1 MIGNAIAGLYGVG
14 VTPSTTAYE
23 SIATTTVGSGGSST
37 ITFSS
42 IPSTFTHLQVRALY
56 NFGSNANLR
65 MQLNGVTNNTNL
77 HYLTGDGSSAS
88 AGRDSAGNIISLQY
102 GSSASYF
109 YVQIMDILDYTS
121 TNKYKVGRHLGGVD
135 YNGSGGVYLGS
146 SLYSTTSAISSISI
160 TSNNGQ
166 NFLQYSTFA
175 LYGIKGA

>member
-1 MIGNAIAGLYGVG
+1 MIGNAVAGLYGVG
-14 VTPSTTAYE
+14 ALPTAYE

-42 IPSTFTHLQVRALY
+42 IPSIFTHLQVRALY
-56 NFGSNANLR
+56 NFGAAANLR
-65 MQLNGVTNNTNL
+65 MQLNGATNNTNF

-88 AGRDSAGNIISLQY
+88 AGRDSAGNIVSLQY

-166 NFLQYSTFA
+166 NFLQYSSFA
-175 LYGIKGA
+175 LYGIKG